1 MPNDACM
8 SGSVVAIQGYSNQ
21 AAIGSQ
27 YHNDLKVI
35 AYRGTPGSLTPI
47 DCGNT
52 DDNALTLDYFHFEIA
67 GTAGETIYLQVFDQ
81 NNNDTDN
88 DDEEDFFICV
98 SKRFGA
104 DKCQSLNDMPFMEY
118 EKRLL
123 LECGR
128 SIRRNTGFC
137 IW

>member
-8 SGSVVAIQGYSNQ
+8 LGSVVSIQGYSNQ

-27 YHNDLKVI
+27 YHNDLKAI

-47 DCGNT
+47 DCGST
-52 DDNALTLDYFHFEIA
+52 DDNSLTTDYFHFEIT

-81 NNNDTDN
+81 NYNDLDN

-98 SKRFGA
+98 SKRFGL
-104 DKCQSLNDMPFMEY
+104 DKCQNLGGVPFMDYGKDYCWNVEGASG
-118 EKRLL
+118 ETPSCL
-123 LECGR
+123 
-128 SIRRNTGFC
+128 
-137 IW
+137 W